1 MVSAHLSRRSLRLC
15 NLALLSG
22 RPSTWG
28 GDWGLGVY
36 MLCTCLQEWGV
47 GSALKS
53 GRTKPEKTESLRL
66 HSEKLGA
73 TQTR

>member
-36 MLCTCLQEWGV
+36 MLCTCLQEWG
-47 GSALKS
+47 GGECPK
-53 GRTKPEKTESLRL
+53 EWEDKT
-66 HSEKLGA
+66 
-73 TQTR
+73 

>member
-1 MVSAHLSRRSLRLC
+1 M
-15 NLALLSG
+15 
-22 RPSTWG
+22 
-28 GDWGLGVY
+28 
-36 MLCTCLQEWGV
+36 

-66 HSEKLGA
+66 HSEKLGT